1 MKKINII
8 YLLPEMK
15 GASGGAKVIYN
26 HSLSLNY
33 INKNISSQIVHLKKN
48 FLYKLELS
56 LAKKVNF
63 FNNTYSGWDG
73 KKMKIS
79 KKFKPKKDW
88 YENKF
93 FRSNNLNFDKR
104 KDFIIIPEIWA
115 HFATDLKFAEKG
127 IRYAIFVQGFYHMN
141 STNNFINLKRSYDD
155 AKLIITTS
163 KYSVSYLNNMFPNLK
178 KKIFK
183 VNLSVDSNKFKIKN
197 KSNIITYMPRKL
209 PEHSNLLLLY
219 LKNLLPKNWKIL
231 PLVNISE
238 KELLKSLSISKI
250 FLSFSNFEGLGIP
263 PIEAALSGNK
273 VIGYVGGGGS
283 EYWKKPIFIKVENG
297 EIEDFAKKILKNIKS
312 YKKSW
317 IMKSKKN
324 RLQLSNNYSKKSEKK
339 SLTLLSN
346 KILKILNT

>member
-1 MKKINII
+1 MKKANII

-26 HSLSLNY
+26 HSLILN
-33 INKNISSQIVHLKKN
+33 NLDKNISSKIVHLKKKIS
-48 FLYKLELS
+48 YKLELS
-56 LAKKVNF
+56 LAKKVKF
-63 FNNTYSGWDG
+63 FSKNDSGWDG
-73 KKMKIS
+73 NRMKIS
-79 KKFKPKKDW
+79 KNFKPKKDW
-88 YENKF
+88 YENKILNSHNF
-93 FRSNNLNFDKR
+93 NFDKK

-141 STNNFINLKRSYDD
+141 STNNFVNLKKSYED

-163 KYSVSYLNNMFPNLK
+163 KYSVSYLKNMFPSLK

-183 VNLSVDSNKFKIKN
+183 VNLSVDSNKFKIKKKKLN
-197 KSNIITYMPRKL
+197 LITYMPRKL
-209 PEHSNLLLLY
+209 PEHSNLLLFY
-219 LKNLLPKNWKIL
+219 LKDLLPKNWKIL
-231 PLVNISE
+231 PLINVSE
-238 KELLKSLSISKI
+238 KKIIKSLSISKI

-297 EIEDFAKKILKNIKS
+297 EIEDFAKKIIKS
-312 YKKSW
+312 INSYKNSW
-317 IMKSKKN
+317 IEDSKKN
-324 RLQLSNNYSKKSEKK
+324 RLQLSNFYSKKSERET
-339 SLTLLSN
+339 LALLSN
-346 KILKILNT
+346 KILKFFN

>member
-1 MKKINII
+1 MKKVNII

-26 HSLSLNY
+26 HSLILNN
-33 INKNISSQIVHLKKN
+33 INKNVSSKIVHLKKN

-56 LAKKVNF
+56 LAKKIKF
-63 FNNTYSGWDG
+63 FNQTYSGWDG

-88 YENKF
+88 YENKIF
-93 FRSNNLNFDKR
+93 SRNNLNFDKK

-127 IRYAIFVQGFYHMN
+127 ISYAIFVQGFYHMN
-141 STNNFINLKRSYDD
+141 STNNFLNLKKSYEG

-178 KKIFK
+178 KKIIK
-183 VNLSVDSNKFKIKN
+183 ISLSVDSNKFKVKKKTN
-197 KSNIITYMPRKL
+197 LITFMPRKL
-209 PEHSNLLLLY
+209 PEHSNLLLFY

-231 PLVNISE
+231 PLINVSE
-238 KELLKSLSISKI
+238 KKIIKSLSISKI

-273 VIGYVGGGGS
+273 VIGYIGGGGS

-297 EIEDFAKKILKNIKS
+297 EIEDFAKKIIKNIKT
-312 YKKSW
+312 YKNSW
-317 IMKSKKN
+317 IKDSKTK
-324 RLQLSNNYSKKSEKK
+324 RLNLANYYSKKAEKK
-339 SLTLLSN
+339 SLILLSK
-346 KILKILNT
+346 KILKFFN

>member
-1 MKKINII
+1 MKKVNII

-26 HSLSLNY
+26 HSLILNNLNND
-33 INKNISSQIVHLKKN
+33 INSKIVHLKKN

-56 LAKKVNF
+56 LAKKIKF
-63 FNNTYSGWDG
+63 FDKTHSGWDG

-88 YENKF
+88 YENKVF
-93 FRSNNLNFDKR
+93 NSHNFNFDK
-104 KDFIIIPEIWA
+104 KNDFIIIPEIWA

-127 IRYAIFVQGFYHMN
+127 INYAILVQGFYHMN
-141 STNNFINLKRSYDD
+141 STNNFMNLKKSYND

-163 KYSVSYLNNMFPNLK
+163 KYSVSYLKNMFPNFR

-183 VNLSVDSNKFKIKN
+183 VNLSVDSNKFKIKK
-197 KSNIITYMPRKL
+197 KSNLITYMPRKL
-209 PEHSNLLLLY
+209 PDHSNLLLFY
-219 LKNLLPKNWKIL
+219 LKNLLPKDWKII
-231 PLVNISE
+231 PLINVSE
-238 KELLKSLSISKI
+238 KKIIKSLSISKI

-283 EYWKKPIFIKVENG
+283 EYWKKPIFTKVENG
-297 EIEDFAKKILKNIKS
+297 EIGDFAKKIIKNIKS
-312 YKKSW
+312 YKYGW
-317 IMKSKKN
+317 IKDTKKN
-324 RLQLSNNYSKKSEKK
+324 RLQLSNYYSKKLEKE

-346 KILKILNT
+346 KILKFF

>member
-1 MKKINII
+1 MKKVNII

-15 GASGGAKVIYN
+15 SASGGAKVIYN
-26 HSLSLNY
+26 HSLILNY
-33 INKNISSQIVHLKKN
+33 MNNNISSKIVHLKKD

-56 LAKKVNF
+56 LAKKVKF
-63 FNNTYSGWDG
+63 FDQTYSGWDG
-73 KKMKIS
+73 TRMKIS

-88 YENKF
+88 YQNKVF
-93 FRSNNLNFDKR
+93 NSHNLNFDKK

-115 HFATDLKFAEKG
+115 HFAADLKFIEKG
-127 IRYAIFVQGFYHMN
+127 INYAIFVQGFYHMN
-141 STNNFINLKRSYDD
+141 STNNFINLNKSYQG

-163 KYSVSYLNNMFPNLK
+163 KYSVSYLKNMFPSFS

-183 VNLSVDSNKFKIKN
+183 VNLSIDSNKFKIKKKTN
-197 KSNIITYMPRKL
+197 LITYMPRKL
-209 PEHSNLLLLY
+209 PEHSSLLLFY

-231 PLVNISE
+231 PLINFSE
-238 KELLKSLSISKI
+238 KKIIKSLSISKI

-297 EIEDFAKKILKNIKS
+297 EIEDFAKKIIKNIKT
-312 YKKSW
+312 YKNSW
-317 IMKSKKN
+317 IKDSKKN
-324 RLQLSNNYSKKSEKK
+324 RLELSNYYSKKSEKK
-339 SLTLLSN
+339 SLMLLSN
-346 KILKILNT
+346 KISKFF

>member
-1 MKKINII
+1 MKKVNII

-26 HSLSLNY
+26 HSLILNY
-33 INKNISSQIVHLKKN
+33 LDKNVNSKIVHLKKN
-48 FLYKLELS
+48 FLYKLQLS
-56 LAKKVNF
+56 LAKKVKF
-63 FNNTYSGWDG
+63 FNKTYSGWDG

-88 YENKF
+88 YENKI
-93 FRSNNLNFDKR
+93 FRSKNLNFDKK

-115 HFATDLKFAEKG
+115 HFAIDLKFAEKG
-127 IRYAIFVQGFYHMN
+127 IPYAIFVQGFYHMN
-141 STNNFINLKRSYDD
+141 STNNFINLKKSYDD

-183 VNLSVDSNKFKIKN
+183 VNLSVDSNKFKIKK
-197 KSNIITYMPRKL
+197 KSNLITYMPRKL
-209 PEHSNLLLLY
+209 PEHSNLLLFY

-238 KELLKSLSISKI
+238 KELIKSLSISKI

-273 VIGYVGGGGS
+273 VIGYVGGGGL
-283 EYWKKPIFIKVENG
+283 EYWKKPIFVKVENG
-297 EIEDFAKKILKNIKS
+297 EIEDFAKKIIKNIKS
-312 YKKSW
+312 YKKRW
-317 IMKSKKN
+317 ITDSKKN
-324 RLQLSNNYSKKSEKK
+324 RLQLSNYYSKKSEKE
-339 SLTLLSN
+339 SLILLSN
-346 KILKILNT
+346 KILKIFN